1 MGTTTTSP
9 ESSARPSRLELER
22 YIELGALELLLTSDC
37 ALAPCFDRL
46 LKTVNLTD
54 GMNLAPHGGGPDLST
69 AFAVAIPSDDDTL
82 ERMNGPDRLV
92 MDARKELLVETMLR
106 SITPEAIDQAT
117 DYFHTIAMSKLEQAG
132 AQLDG
137 ASDA

>member
-1 MGTTTTSP
+1 
-9 ESSARPSRLELER
+9 
-22 YIELGALELLLTSDC
+22 
-37 ALAPCFDRL
+37 
-46 LKTVNLTD
+46 
-54 GMNLAPHGGGPDLST
+54 MNLAPHGGGPDLST